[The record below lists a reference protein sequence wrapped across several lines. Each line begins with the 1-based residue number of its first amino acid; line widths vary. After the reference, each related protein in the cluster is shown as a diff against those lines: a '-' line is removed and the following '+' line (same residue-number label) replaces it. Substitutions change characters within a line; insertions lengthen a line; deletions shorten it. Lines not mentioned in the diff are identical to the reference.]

1 MTLLQPLAQ
10 PGLPDRAEKQLALQ
24 FIEGGEARIE
34 AGLNGSLFEKSH
46 REGMYGRDRG
56 GLEVPQCLPCPPG
69 FRARRALLEFLPQ
82 PHFHFSRGFFGEGNG
97 GDRREPDG
105 RSVRPLFQHQ
115 MQNPV
120 DQDAGLAGAGRGLHG
135 EGAVRLA
142 RGPLAIELE
151 RDHSSSSKRPSTILI

>member
-1 MTLLQPLAQ
+1 MKIWTLADGKPVATITTPSEVKGIAFSPDGTRLAV
-10 PGLPDRAEKQLALQ
+10 
-24 FIEGGEARIE
+24 
-34 AGLNGSLFEKSH
+34 AGADN
-46 REGMYGRDRG
+46 
-56 GLEVPQCLPCPPG
+56 
-69 FRARRALLEFLPQ
+69 RARLYSTDGTLLEFLPQ
-82 PHFHFSRGFFGEGNG
+82 PHFHFSRGFFCEGNG
-97 GDRREPDG
+97 SDRREPDG